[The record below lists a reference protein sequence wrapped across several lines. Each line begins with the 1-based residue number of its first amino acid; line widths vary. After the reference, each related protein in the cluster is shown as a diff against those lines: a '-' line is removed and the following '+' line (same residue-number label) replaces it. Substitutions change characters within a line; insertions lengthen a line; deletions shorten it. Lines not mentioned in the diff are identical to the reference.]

1 MAVQT
6 SKFSKIHSTECI
18 HSGMASSSQTE
29 ILHFTLPTLDEI
41 LQVSVTNH
49 SSSSNS
55 QKMSDTG
62 VVTMMEI
69 IFHLYW
75 YSYWYDFHTVRLS
88 YRYDFHTGTIFIPV
102 RFSYRTTFIPV
113 RAQRSSY
120 CGPVFVYMTPVRNFV
135 PVRIIPVRVHPGN
148 CTGTTR
154 SRTGTTFIPVRDLT
168 CKHPLTASLVL

>member
-88 YRYDFHTGTIFIPV
+88 YR
-102 RFSYRTTFIPV
+102 TTFIPV
-113 RAQRSSY
+113 RVQRSSY

>member
-1 MAVQT
+1 MQMAVQT

-88 YRYDFHTGTIFIPV
+88 YRTTFISLWLSYRYDFHTGTIFIPND
-102 RFSYRTTFIPV
+102 F
-113 RAQRSSY
+113 
-120 CGPVFVYMTPVRNFV
+120 
-135 PVRIIPVRVHPGN
+135 H
-148 CTGTTR
+148 TGTSSTQFLLWPCFCLHD
-154 SRTGTTFIPVRDLT
+154 TGTQFRTSTNHTGTSSSR
-168 CKHPLTASLVL
+168 